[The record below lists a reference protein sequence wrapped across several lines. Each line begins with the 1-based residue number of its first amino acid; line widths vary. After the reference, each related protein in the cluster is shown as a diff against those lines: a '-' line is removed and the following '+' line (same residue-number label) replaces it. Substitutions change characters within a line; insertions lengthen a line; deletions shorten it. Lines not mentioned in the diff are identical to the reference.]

1 MKEVIPDLVIFKGGV
16 MARLFQRAF
25 PGYFKNNSIHLWQP
39 FYTPAMNS
47 ILAYDQKQLDDLQP
61 VEDLGIKR
69 ENFEAIMNLRH
80 ESQLLRGR
88 LPTPATQTHDGKP
101 DKPGQEGDLQVFL
114 NQRGYR
120 LLQEDIDDLESTHET
135 LNKAF
140 AKLPC
145 YKRMFKDRTP
155 DANQLLLKLRFKLL
169 RDVVKMKVVHRA
181 PPPLAVSNMDT
192 LREHFL
198 KGSEMPIFK
207 NPGYADESAIPK
219 GPLRSVLS
227 QEGDLYWKGMQTFQ
241 DLVNS
246 EWEAKFF
253 RYFVK
258 MSNTIRE
265 REELDYT
272 YYNEGKIQTAKQI
285 DIIKESVIPSSYAL
299 MNIG

>member
-1 MKEVIPDLVIFKGGV
+1 MKEVIPDLGIFKGGV

-47 ILAYDQKQLDDLQP
+47 ILAYDQKQLDNLQP

-69 ENFEAIMNLRH
+69 KDFEAIMNLRH
-80 ESQLLRGR
+80 ESHLLRGR
-88 LPTPATQTHDGKP
+88 LPTSATRTGDGKP
-101 DKPGQEGDLQVFL
+101 GNPGQKGNLQVFL
-114 NQRGYR
+114 DKRGYH
-120 LLQEDIDDLESTHET
+120 LSQDDIDDLESTHET

-140 AKLPC
+140 EKLPF
-145 YKRMFKDRTP
+145 YKKMFKDRTP
-155 DANQLLLKLRFKLL
+155 DADKLLQKLRFKLL
-169 RDVVKMKVVHRA
+169 RDVVKMNVVRRA
-181 PPPLAVSNMDT
+181 PPPILVSNMDT

-198 KGSEMPIFK
+198 KGSEMPMFK

-219 GPLRSVLS
+219 GPLRSVLT
-227 QEGDLYWKGMQTFQ
+227 QEGELYWKGMRTFQ
-241 DLVNS
+241 ELVTP

-265 REELDYT
+265 RQQLDYT
-272 YYNEGKIQTAKQI
+272 YYNAGEIQTAQQI
-285 DIIKESVIPSSYAL
+285 DIIKE
-299 MNIG
+299 